1 MFLFVTIDQARTRR
15 SLLVSRFGRAGV
27 SSVLGPDPPDFPS
40 PPPTPRWHWVR
51 FSDRPRLGRA
61 RQKHNWR
68 FPSEPA
74 TELGK
79 SSLPRTCHSYVA
91 LVFLL
96 MRPVELHVFL
106 NLLGLSFASCFDGT
120 YDIPL
125 SFVGLQQGFHFVQV
139 VQEVSF
145 ESCTHGCRTVRRHV
159 SIESVHHGVHFGCTS
174 T

>member
-1 MFLFVTIDQARTRR
+1 MALGKLLRLPALGAGRTEAQ
-15 SLLVSRFGRAGV
+15 LVFPFG
-27 SSVLGPDPPDFPS
+27 
-40 PPPTPRWHWVR
+40 
-51 FSDRPRLGRA
+51 
-61 RQKHNWR
+61 
-68 FPSEPA
+68 PA
-74 TELGK
+74 SELGK
-79 SSLPRTCHSYVA
+79 SSLPRTCHSYDA

-96 MRPVELHVFL
+96 MRPAELRVLL

-120 YDIPL
+120 CDTLL

-159 SIESVHHGVHFGCTS
+159 SIESVHYGVHFGCTS

>member
-1 MFLFVTIDQARTRR
+1 MFLFVTIDQARTRQ
-15 SLLVSRFGRAGV
+15 SLLVSHFGRAGA

-40 PPPTPRWHWVR
+40 PPPTWHWVS

-61 RQKHNWR
+61 GQKHNWC
-68 FPSEPA
+68 FPSEFA
-74 TELGK
+74 SELGK
-79 SSLPRTCHSYVA
+79 SSLPRTCHSYDA

-96 MRPVELHVFL
+96 MRPAELRVFL

-120 YDIPL
+120 CDTPL
-125 SFVGLQQGFHFVQV
+125 SFVGLQQGFHFFQV

-159 SIESVHHGVHFGCTS
+159 SIESVHYGVHFGCTS